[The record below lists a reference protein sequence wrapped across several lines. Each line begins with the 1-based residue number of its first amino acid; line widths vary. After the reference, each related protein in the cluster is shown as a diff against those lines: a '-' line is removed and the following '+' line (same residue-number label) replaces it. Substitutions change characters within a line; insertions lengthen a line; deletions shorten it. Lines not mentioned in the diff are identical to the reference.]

1 MKTASHD
8 HMTPQIQSGS
18 SEQEEEEL
26 LTSRSCT
33 RAFTFLEV
41 SGEGE
46 LWDASLMSVARKF
59 LHFFTFSCIS

>member
-1 MKTASHD
+1 MKHEFIK
-8 HMTPQIQSGS
+8 Q
-18 SEQEEEEL
+18 

-46 LWDASLMSVARKF
+46 LWDASLISVARKF
-59 LHFFTFSCIS
+59 LHFFTFSCISCW

>member
-1 MKTASHD
+1 MK
-8 HMTPQIQSGS
+8 
-18 SEQEEEEL
+18 QEFIKQ

-46 LWDASLMSVARKF
+46 LWDASLISVARKF
-59 LHFFTFSCIS
+59 LHFFTFSCISCW